1 MQARKNYEK
10 IAEIA
15 SKLFFV
21 INDFYIINNMYQF
34 SLDAYKNLFQKC
46 IENYQNK
53 GTTINDSL
61 PEKLN

>member
-34 SLDAYKNLFQKC
+34 SLDAYKNLF
-46 IENYQNK
+46 
-53 GTTINDSL
+53 
-61 PEKLN
+61 